1 MMISQ
6 FSANHLPDNKHKTIG
21 EEGHIEYS
29 WSDNL
34 REMIIQL
41 NFQLTRT
48 NNNSVQFE
56 KLKVHYKKILEELR
70 GFKVEKNGKLI
81 YDSETKYFL
90 ILLYKM
96 IAYTRDII
104 DGKGEYSLSYM
115 MITEWCNIIGEELA
129 VYLLEYFVLS
139 PDTEIF
145 DHPYGSWKDLKY
157 LCDYLDNEGLYNS
170 ALINKSIEL
179 MNIQLRKDNEKY
191 DNEYNENKTV
201 NISLVAKW
209 IPREKSNR
217 FGWMFTRLA
226 CNYFSEFMVAPEGSI
241 SHKKGVLKCKT
252 HYRKLLS
259 KLNRHLDTLQIKQC
273 ENNWSNINF
282 NNITSISLGKQ
293 KDALLN
299 INKDGSIRNKYS
311 FDRIEC
317 SEKFKLYIQQAKNG
331 NIDIKGKRLSMV
343 DFTKYA
349 LRIIQNGSH
358 NESEKI
364 LLNEQWKDNSLQTPI
379 LNKMIAMVD
388 VSSSMEGDPLMA
400 AISLGIRI
408 AEKSILGKRIM
419 TFSSVP
425 SWINL
430 ENCED
435 FVSMVKMIYQAPFFL
450 NTNFYSALDLILNSI
465 IENKLEPEKVEDLVL
480 VILSDMQ
487 MDCADKNYD
496 KTLYETIKIK
506 YEEAG
511 IKIWDKPYR
520 PPHILFW
527 NLRSTNG
534 FPCVSGQ
541 MNTSMMSGYNPSILN
556 GFCEKGINGLLSSTP
571 WYVLEKKLNNPR
583 YKILE
588 EKAIELL

>member
-1 MMISQ
+1 MSLQ
-6 FSANHLPDNKHKTIG
+6 LSANLNQKKIG

-29 WSDNL
+29 WANNI
-34 REMIIQL
+34 REKIVQL

-48 NNNSVQFE
+48 IVDSVQFGQ
-56 KLKVHYKKILEELR
+56 LKTQYKKILEELR
-70 GFKVEKNGKLI
+70 FHKIVNDGKLT
-81 YDSETKYFL
+81 YDAETKYFV

-104 DGKGEYSLSYM
+104 DGKGEYSLSFM
-115 MITEWCNIIGEELA
+115 MLSEWSNIISENLA
-129 VYLLEYFVLS
+129 VYLLEYFVSS
-139 PDTEIF
+139 PDTKKST
-145 DHPYGSWKDLKY
+145 HPYGSWKDLKY
-157 LCDYLDNEGLYNS
+157 LCNYISMEGLHDS

-179 MNIQLRKDNEKY
+179 INNQLRIDDEKY
-191 DNEYNENKTV
+191 YNCEND

-209 IPREKSNR
+209 VPREKSSK
-217 FGWMFTRLA
+217 FGWIYTRLA
-226 CNYFSEFMVAPEGSI
+226 CDYFSEFMTAPEGTDSYRKAI
-241 SHKKGVLKCKT
+241 LKCKT

-259 KLNRHLDTLQIKQC
+259 KLNKYLDTLQIKQC
-273 ENNWSNINF
+273 AHIWANIDF
-282 NNITSISLGKQ
+282 NNITSISLAKQ

-311 FDRIEC
+311 GDRIEC
-317 SEKFKLYIQQAKNG
+317 SEKFKLYIEQAKNG
-331 NIDIKGKRLSMV
+331 NVNIKGKRLSMT

-349 LRIIQNGSH
+349 LRIIENGGH

-364 LLNEQWKDNSLQTPI
+364 LLNEQWNDNSSQIQT
-379 LNKMIAMVD
+379 LTNMIAMVD
-388 VSSSMEGDPLMA
+388 VSSSMEGEPLMA

-408 AEKSILGKRIM
+408 AEKSVLGKRII

-435 FVSMVKMIYQAPFFL
+435 FVSMVKAVYQAPFFL
-450 NTNFYSALDLILNSI
+450 NTNFYAALDLILSSI
-465 IENKLEPEKVEDLVL
+465 IENKLEPEKVQDLVL

-487 MDCADKNYD
+487 MDCADKNFD
-496 KTLYETIKIK
+496 KTLYESIKIK

-511 IKIWDKPYR
+511 IKIWGKPYR

-534 FPCVSGQ
+534 FPCISEQV
-541 MNTSMMSGYNPSILN
+541 NTSMMSGYNPSVLN
-556 GFCEKGINGLLSSTP
+556 GFCEKGMNGLLSSTP
-571 WYVLEKKLNNPR
+571 WYVLEKNLNNQR

-588 EKAIELL
+588 EKAIEVL